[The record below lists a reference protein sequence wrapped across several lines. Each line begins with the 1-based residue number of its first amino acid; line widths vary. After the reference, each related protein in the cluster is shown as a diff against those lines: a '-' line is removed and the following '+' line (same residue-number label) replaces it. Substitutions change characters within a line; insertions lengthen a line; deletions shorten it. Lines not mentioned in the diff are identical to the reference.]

1 MSEGL
6 DNMKTKNNPRKMP
19 AHRPRKRPNLVIIGA
34 QWGDE
39 GKAKMVDVLTEQVD
53 LVARYQGGSN
63 AGHTVVT
70 GGKKFVF
77 HQIPSGILH
86 PGKKCVIGNGVVL
99 DPIGLLQEIAE
110 LEAGGVWMKGRLVIS
125 DRAHVL
131 MPYHRLLDG
140 AAETRKGESKIG
152 TTHRGIGPAYM
163 DKMARVGLRV
173 GDFFE
178 PKYFRKQVELIAK
191 EKNFWLKKYFGQTSV
206 QPGKIADGYLK
217 AAHLLRPLVQDTTRY
232 LEERLSKGENLLA
245 EGAQGTL
252 LDVDFG
258 TYPYVTS
265 SSASVGGVCTGL
277 GIGPHWLDEIYGVA
291 KAYTTRVGEGPF
303 PSEME
308 QGFGEMIRRR
318 GKEFGATTG
327 RPRRCGWIDLVALR
341 YACRINGFTG
351 ILLTKLDVLS
361 YQRTIKLCVGY
372 KVGNKRITDFPASLR
387 ELSLC
392 RPVYKEM
399 KGWNGDL
406 TRTTGVKDLPS
417 EARRYLDAV
426 EAAIKT
432 PIRWVSVGQD
442 RKQIFRRA

>member
-1 MSEGL
+1 
-6 DNMKTKNNPRKMP
+6 MKTRKNKKNM
-19 AHRPRKRPNLVIIGA
+19 VIIGA

-53 LVARYQGGSN
+53 IVARYQGGSN

-70 GGKKFVF
+70 DGKKFVF

-99 DPIGLLQEIAE
+99 DPIALLEEIGY
-110 LEAGGVWMKGRLVIS
+110 LEKAGVRMKGRLILS

-140 AAETRKGESKIG
+140 AAETRKGEGKIG

-173 GDFFE
+173 GDLYE
-178 PKYFRKQVELIAK
+178 PAYFRKRVREVVA
-191 EKNFWLKKYFGQTSV
+191 EKNFWLKGYFRQGV
-206 QPGKIADGYLK
+206 VKADKIANEYLRAAAKLWPLVTDTTDYLQKRLK
-217 AAHLLRPLVQDTTRY
+217 A
-232 LEERLSKGENLLA
+232 GENILA

-277 GIGPHWLDEIYGVA
+277 GIGPQWLDEVYGVA

-303 PSEME
+303 PSEMDDA
-308 QGFGEMIRRR
+308 FGAKIRKR
-318 GKEFGATTG
+318 GGEYGATTG
-327 RPRRCGWIDLVALR
+327 RPRRCGWIDLVALK

-351 ILLTKLDVLS
+351 ILLTKVDVLS
-361 YQRTIKLCVGY
+361 YLDDLKLCVAY
-372 KVGNKRITDFPASLR
+372 KVGNRTVTEFPASLDQ
-387 ELSLC
+387 LSKC
-392 RPVYKEM
+392 KPVYRTM

-406 TRTTGVKDLPS
+406 THASGLKDLPL
-417 EARRYLDAV
+417 EARRYLDAI
-426 EAAIKT
+426 EKAIEV

-442 RKQIFRRA
+442 RKQIFRRS